1 MIASLSLILL
11 CQLAGEVIVR
21 GLGLP
26 MPGPVVGL
34 LFLLLLLL
42 ARDRFVA
49 LARGPLQQD
58 GVENASRGLLAHLSL
73 LFVPAGVGVVQ
84 KLDLVAEHGIAVA
97 AVLADLRGG
106 DLAGDG
112 GDVSGRESLDVA
124 RTERAMSANPFSL
137 WVYLSQSPLLWL
149 TVTLLVYATTDAL
162 SLKTHRHPLANPVL
176 HLDLDHRGV
185 PDAHGH
191 IVHDLFRRRAVRA
204 LPARA
209 GDRGAGGAALRKP
222 QGGGGGDPA
231 DAGGPRGG
239 PVTAVVSWCC

>member
-11 CQLAGEVIVR
+11 CQLAGEVVVR

-34 LFLLLLLL
+34 LLLLLLLL

-97 AVLADLRGG
+97 VVLAIS
-106 DLAGDG
+106 
-112 GDVSGRESLDVA
+112 VV
-124 RTERAMSANPFSL
+124 
-137 WVYLSQSPLLWL
+137 
-149 TVTLLVYATTDAL
+149 VTLLVTVATFLVASRL
-162 SLKTHRHPLANPVL
+162 MS
-176 HLDLDHRGV
+176 RGRSA
-185 PDAHGH
+185 P
-191 IVHDLFRRRAVRA
+191 
-204 LPARA
+204 
-209 GDRGAGGAALRKP
+209 
-222 QGGGGGDPA
+222 
-231 DAGGPRGG
+231 
-239 PVTAVVSWCC
+239 

>member
-11 CQLAGEVIVR
+11 YQLAGEVIVR

-34 LFLLLLLL
+34 LFLLLSLL

-97 AVLADLRGG
+97 VVLAIS
-106 DLAGDG
+106 
-112 GDVSGRESLDVA
+112 VV
-124 RTERAMSANPFSL
+124 
-137 WVYLSQSPLLWL
+137 
-149 TVTLLVYATTDAL
+149 VTLLVTVATFLVASRL
-162 SLKTHRHPLANPVL
+162 MS
-176 HLDLDHRGV
+176 RGRSA
-185 PDAHGH
+185 P
-191 IVHDLFRRRAVRA
+191 
-204 LPARA
+204 
-209 GDRGAGGAALRKP
+209 
-222 QGGGGGDPA
+222 
-231 DAGGPRGG
+231 
-239 PVTAVVSWCC
+239 

>member
-97 AVLADLRGG
+97 EVLAIS
-106 DLAGDG
+106 
-112 GDVSGRESLDVA
+112 VV
-124 RTERAMSANPFSL
+124 
-137 WVYLSQSPLLWL
+137 
-149 TVTLLVYATTDAL
+149 VTLLVTVATFLVASRL
-162 SLKTHRHPLANPVL
+162 MS
-176 HLDLDHRGV
+176 RGRSA
-185 PDAHGH
+185 P
-191 IVHDLFRRRAVRA
+191 
-204 LPARA
+204 
-209 GDRGAGGAALRKP
+209 
-222 QGGGGGDPA
+222 
-231 DAGGPRGG
+231 
-239 PVTAVVSWCC
+239 

>member
-97 AVLADLRGG
+97 VVLAI
-106 DLAGDG
+106 
-112 GDVSGRESLDVA
+112 SVA
-124 RTERAMSANPFSL
+124 
-137 WVYLSQSPLLWL
+137 
-149 TVTLLVYATTDAL
+149 VTLLVTVATFLVASRL
-162 SLKTHRHPLANPVL
+162 M
-176 HLDLDHRGV
+176 
-185 PDAHGH
+185 
-191 IVHDLFRRRAVRA
+191 
-204 LPARA
+204 
-209 GDRGAGGAALRKP
+209 
-222 QGGGGGDPA
+222 
-231 DAGGPRGG
+231 PRGRSA
-239 PVTAVVSWCC
+239 P